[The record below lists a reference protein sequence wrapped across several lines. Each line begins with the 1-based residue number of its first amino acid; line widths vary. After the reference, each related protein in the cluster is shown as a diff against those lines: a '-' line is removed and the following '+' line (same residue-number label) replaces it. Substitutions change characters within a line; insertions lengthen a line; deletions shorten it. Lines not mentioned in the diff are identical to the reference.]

1 MGLSML
7 LLKKTIVEGCE
18 VTITKNG
25 KPFAAVK
32 PERITVVVETI
43 AEWWNFYPLHEWFVT
58 YCAGENYEKA
68 SFWVEPNLLPELLEI
83 LNEVKEILERSE
95 DLSETEKQVE
105 EIFPSGFYREG
116 FNYDIYKDNVEVA
129 IETVEQM
136 ISDTKNADPDVRWE
150 FIYEA

>member
-7 LLKKTIVEGCE
+7 LLKKTIVEGCK

-25 KPFAAVK
+25 KPLYAVK
-32 PERITVVVETI
+32 PERNGFVVETI
-43 AEWWNFYPLHEWFVT
+43 AAWWNFYPLHEWFIKHCNDES
-58 YCAGENYEKA
+58 YGKA
-68 SFWVEPNLLPELLEI
+68 SYHINPYLLPELLEI
-83 LNEVKEILERSE
+83 LNEVKQILERSE

-105 EIFPSGFYREG
+105 KIFPSGYREA
-116 FNYDIYKDNVEVA
+116 FNYDIYKENVEVA